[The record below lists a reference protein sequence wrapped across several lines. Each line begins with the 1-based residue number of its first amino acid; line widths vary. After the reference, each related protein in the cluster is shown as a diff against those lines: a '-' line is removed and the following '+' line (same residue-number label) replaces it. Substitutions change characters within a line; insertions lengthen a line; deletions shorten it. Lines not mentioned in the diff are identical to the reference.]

1 MKWKHPNTITGPAA
15 EGDKYFRREEIEN
28 RLWREIAKNSHV
40 LFLAPRRVGKSS
52 IVMYMSTRH
61 NKEFACKYE
70 NIQSDS
76 SIQAFYKRLC
86 NMTHSALTNY
96 GKSKNWLSSWWNSY
110 TIQSIGKDKIEIQK
124 ATIDYR
130 TKFFELLGNLKD
142 HQEKVVLFLDEFP
155 DVIWNINN
163 QHGAQEAETLLN
175 DVRTLRQTKDFKDVF
190 IIVLLGSV
198 GLNHIVKK
206 ITGRIDKVN
215 DLHREYLHALEIEQA
230 KNFLNHLIKDAT
242 MQLEDATKDY
252 LLNKIGYFIPYYMQ
266 LIVEECDDM
275 LKEKNITQLTT
286 MDIDKAYQKI
296 IKKNEHFSDWDR
308 RISKYFPDKYVY
320 LLEVLSMCAH
330 KNGIDLQE
338 IYNIAVSNN
347 NINEWK
353 ADIDDI
359 LIADGY
365 LYEENQLY
373 AFNSPLLKDWWKA
386 RHPLMKKS

>member
-76 SIQAFYKRLC
+76 SIQDFYKRLC

-242 MQLEDATKDY
+242 MQL
-252 LLNKIGYFIPYYMQ
+252 
-266 LIVEECDDM
+266 
-275 LKEKNITQLTT
+275 
-286 MDIDKAYQKI
+286 KI
-296 IKKNEHFSDWDR
+296 I
-308 RISKYFPDKYVY
+308 Y
-320 LLEVLSMCAH
+320 
-330 KNGIDLQE
+330 
-338 IYNIAVSNN
+338 
-347 NINEWK
+347 
-353 ADIDDI
+353 
-359 LIADGY
+359 
-365 LYEENQLY
+365 
-373 AFNSPLLKDWWKA
+373 
-386 RHPLMKKS
+386 